1 MGLILHS
8 FPVHTKDLHVS
19 GKQKRNVVQE
29 GKNGGQCSGSAIKD
43 CNLNPVNECKWGQ
56 WETCSTTCGPGIQ
69 TRLIDQEASHC
80 GKNCFGSDTKSC
92 NLKKCPIVQPSIDKQ
107 VNCKW
112 GKWGACS
119 GLCGLGQRTRE
130 IEIPAKFGGNECSG
144 SKNGTCKLKECP
156 AVDCVWGSWG
166 PCNSICIQTRY
177 AEIQVQNGG
186 RPCFGERIRKC
197 NLKPCL
203 ENPPVDCKWS
213 PWSNCDADCGL
224 GRVFQRAVLEFGQLC
239 NDWQTFQHA
248 LHNSQICSCLFAP
261 TDQHTAQ

>member
-29 GKNGGQCSGSAIKD
+29 GKNGGQCSGSAIKN

-119 GLCGLGQRTRE
+119 RSCGPG
-130 IEIPAKFGGNECSG
+130 
-144 SKNGTCKLKECP
+144 
-156 AVDCVWGSWG
+156 
-166 PCNSICIQTRY
+166 IQTRY

-186 RPCFGERIRKC
+186 RPCFGERIKKC

-239 NDWQTFQHA
+239 NDWQTFQHT
-248 LHNSQICSCLFAP
+248 LHNIQICSYSFAP
-261 TDQHTAQ
+261 TDQHTLHNSVNLSFITLKGANHIIPL

>member
-29 GKNGGQCSGSAIKD
+29 GKNGGQCSGSAIKN

-119 GLCGLGQRTRE
+119 RSCGPG
-130 IEIPAKFGGNECSG
+130 
-144 SKNGTCKLKECP
+144 
-156 AVDCVWGSWG
+156 
-166 PCNSICIQTRY
+166 IQTRY

-186 RPCFGERIRKC
+186 RPCFGERIKKC

-213 PWSNCDADCGL
+213 PWSNCDAECGPGEQTRHIEQPARFGGKECKGRNKQYCLQKSCRMNCLWTEWSACSTSCGPGIQRRRLVSQNPYDFHSCIGGEEMACNEKPCL
-224 GRVFQRAVLEFGQLC
+224 GKNIAF
-239 NDWQTFQHA
+239 
-248 LHNSQICSCLFAP
+248 
-261 TDQHTAQ
+261 